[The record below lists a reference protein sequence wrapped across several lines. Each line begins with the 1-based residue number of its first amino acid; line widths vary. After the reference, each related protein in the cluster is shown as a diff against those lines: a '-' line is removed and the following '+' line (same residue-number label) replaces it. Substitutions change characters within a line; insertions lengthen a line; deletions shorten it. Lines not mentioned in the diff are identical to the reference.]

1 MGMHSKN
8 KNSRKEY
15 NIRYRVNYETN
26 LNRSVGYNAKAARPP
41 AIPPSKTPTPPTK
54 TPVTQDGHQRR
65 RGIGMLS
72 RQLVMDHLLG
82 PTRRSPQVSSKAKA
96 KRELKTVPQTKQGK
110 ATKQKSKATVQRELK
125 TEFQMKRTTKQN
137 QPKSKKRGRSEIT
150 TIHEEATVDTV
161 EISNS
166 HLHDKK
172 NAMTVSKLSRGN
184 GVDTSRKGQRHIAVK
199 SYGTKCKTEKDKRTD
214 PSRNIK
220 KQRDA
225 SEHPMQKKARLNEN
239 VCVKPR
245 SISDLNVILAGKKQ
259 RQKSNPIANLN
270 LFLKGD
276 NTDHGHDLES
286 DRIQQD
292 TSSRSKSVLIPS
304 TALKEPSDCNVVA
317 LQEGANTDSY
327 KVPSSSSS
335 VSTSTS
341 DKKSA
346 GNHRH
351 GLLVHKNLE
360 TESHGSSKGQK
371 KLTFSELNE
380 TLPDKKQNQK
390 SNPTATMNLF
400 LKGDHLSHD
409 NDVDVDIIHLKSSKM
424 SKSTPSPSFL
434 LKDPNDSDGTVNAD
448 CPKLSSS
455 TPHVPSSASSF
466 VVLPLNK
473 SSGSHQADVPVH
485 EISELVSSN
494 AKTDT
499 SGQVKK
505 CVNQNYD
512 TDLNISPTCKGY
524 PKEVSAIAVLNLPL
538 QSSNDHEGAR
548 LNHDVLRIEKN
559 APNYSQK
566 NSYEGEIIYRRDSET
581 TKNVPIE
588 SLKLYPSPSMAS
600 FIMTNEGKSR
610 FDLTA
615 SNDDDHEGDIIQ
627 HDTSKMSKAVPSPSI
642 EWTDPSDSEGTT
654 MPEDANIDSHKV
666 QSSPSP
672 VSYVATSDSDKK
684 SAGNHRPNLLMHAKL
699 KKEPR
704 YYEGK
709 KINTNENI
717 RYTDRIDIPNATHQG
732 TKTTSRRS
740 IHSSQEI
747 HLAHTSK
754 VNSNDSDISS
764 EVNDA
769 KLLSFPILRKASAL
783 LIDQAYIES
792 YLFKVLERNQSD
804 IAIDVAS
811 FLINDARGKNNKVDT
826 NLSLVL
832 QITRV
837 LLTAM
842 GFDHNSPKRVCHS
855 LAPVRPLQ
863 KKTTERASAVKH
875 IVCLQIAILK
885 ASTEERKC
893 SLMEEIALAY
903 RMACH
908 FMLVSVEALLEYH
921 RTDPRKTRSL
931 TKLKMRATLT
941 MVVSLRDLLAG
952 LMKDHTSPN
961 VREVKGCAVNDNIS
975 NFFSCEP
982 GQSFNGAE
990 ILVVDC
996 VGLLIESE
1004 CENKMKDTKRTMK
1017 VAETL
1022 LKLGKAGSK
1031 SLVISDGI
1039 MEFLFRRILIQEVE
1053 NKVPG
1058 LPLQRHLLRLRN
1070 RYDAKTGA
1078 LASTL
1083 CQMTPTC
1090 RRTLEDITLL
1100 RQNQSSLIRVREEFI
1115 GQSCNNHC
1123 SPPPVLDPTENT
1135 DAIAKREIEILRIEG
1150 CMYLAQVID
1159 VYNASSGTSRNAGLA
1174 VSSQHVSNMA
1184 FYFFH
1189 TLMENDP
1196 QYYKSEAISIRLR
1209 VNLEPAVLSSLYLA
1223 TKVVDCAINMTDII
1237 QFSKQVSQ
1245 ANAIFSDKVFPERRP
1260 YRKLIKKYEQHLM
1273 ILHSYYVPGINII
1286 PISKI
1291 ADVSEYLGLDHRN
1304 DSRFKHVFNNI
1315 GYTFSTSCLIDDPLL
1330 VAFAVYHFGSEHLN
1344 VLERYLC
1351 WNDLFENESRLRIEV
1366 ISSHMNSI
1374 FTRYQGSH
1382 CNSKENLSSTPELMQ
1397 DITPL
1402 KVTLEEMDTL

>member
-1 MGMHSKN
+1 M
-8 KNSRKEY
+8 
-15 NIRYRVNYETN
+15 
-26 LNRSVGYNAKAARPP
+26 
-41 AIPPSKTPTPPTK
+41 
-54 TPVTQDGHQRR
+54 
-65 RGIGMLS
+65 
-72 RQLVMDHLLG
+72 
-82 PTRRSPQVSSKAKA
+82 
-96 KRELKTVPQTKQGK
+96 
-110 ATKQKSKATVQRELK
+110 
-125 TEFQMKRTTKQN
+125 
-137 QPKSKKRGRSEIT
+137 
-150 TIHEEATVDTV
+150 
-161 EISNS
+161 
-166 HLHDKK
+166 
-172 NAMTVSKLSRGN
+172 
-184 GVDTSRKGQRHIAVK
+184 
-199 SYGTKCKTEKDKRTD
+199 
-214 PSRNIK
+214 
-220 KQRDA
+220 
-225 SEHPMQKKARLNEN
+225 
-239 VCVKPR
+239 KPR

-276 NTDHGHDLES
+276 NTDHGHDRRGN
-286 DRIQQD
+286 RIQQD
-292 TSSRSKSVLIPS
+292 TSSTSKSVLIPS

-317 LQEGANTDSY
+317 KREETNTDSY
-327 KVPSSSSS
+327 KVPSSSSPVSS

-346 GNHRH
+346 GNHRP

-360 TESHGSSKGQK
+360 TESHGSSKAKK
-371 KLTFSELNE
+371 KLTLSELNGPL
-380 TLPDKKQNQK
+380 TDKKQNQK
-390 SNPTATMNLF
+390 SNPTATMYLF
-400 LKGDHLSHD
+400 LKGDHLSND

-424 SKSTPSPSFL
+424 SKSAPSPSFS

-448 CPKLSSS
+448 SPKLSSS
-455 TPHVPSSASSF
+455 TPHAPSSASSV
-466 VVLPLNK
+466 VVLPLKK

-485 EISELVSSN
+485 EISELMSSN
-494 AKTDT
+494 AQTDT

-512 TDLNISPTCKGY
+512 TDLNISPTGKGY
-524 PKEVSAIAVLNLPL
+524 PKEASSIIVLNLPL
-538 QSSNDHEGAR
+538 QSSNDHQGAR

-566 NSYEGEIIYRRDSET
+566 NLDGGEIIYRRNSET
-581 TKNVPIE
+581 RKNVPIE
-588 SLKLYPSPSMAS
+588 SLKLYLSPSMAS
-600 FIMTNEGKSR
+600 FIMTNQGKSNNHQTQEEPRIGLDEKRGEHQIGISHDAKSHELQFMATGTCDNNNGSCQHCDILCSCSEDAIEVETKTEAITTTACEGLLQDDVDTTEKDQEHFVESQSQDKVTSSKETTLNGKNLQAHKGQAAVEYSTRNAQNTNDTHAQEIRLNAQPSPSVVDDTSEPWIMQGSTASFETKQVDIEFADDPSYVNLPSLSAKSLSTLTIVDSDTTPGSRKINNQEISMER

-615 SNDDDHEGDIIQ
+615 SNDHDHEGDIIQ
-627 HDTSKMSKAVPSPSI
+627 HDTSKMSKTVPSPSI
-642 EWTDPSDSEGTT
+642 EWTDPSDSDGTT

-666 QSSPSP
+666 HSSSSP

-684 SAGNHRPNLLMHAKL
+684 SAGDHRPNLLMHAKL
-699 KKEPR
+699 ETEPR

-717 RYTDRIDIPNATHQG
+717 RYAGRIDIPNATHQG

-747 HLAHTSK
+747 HWAHPSK
-754 VNSNDSDISS
+754 VNSSDSDISS
-764 EVNDA
+764 EENDA
-769 KLLSFPILRKASAL
+769 KLLSFPILGKASAL

-804 IAIDVAS
+804 ITIDVAS
-811 FLINDARGKNNKVDT
+811 FLINDARGKNNNVDT

-842 GFDHNSPKRVCHS
+842 GFDHNSPKSVCHS
-855 LAPVRPLQ
+855 FAPIRPLQ

-952 LMKDHTSPN
+952 LMKNHTSPN
-961 VREVKGCAVNDNIS
+961 AREVKGCAVNDNIS

-1031 SLVISDGI
+1031 SLVICDGI

-1058 LPLQRHLLRLRN
+1058 LPLQRYLLRLRN

-1123 SPPPVLDPTENT
+1123 SPPPVLDPMENT

-1159 VYNASSGTSRNAGLA
+1159 VYNATSGTSRNAGLA

-1223 TKVVDCAINMTDII
+1223 TKVIDCAINMTDII

-1273 ILHSYYVPGINII
+1273 ILHSYYVPGIDII

-1291 ADVSEYLGLDHRN
+1291 SDVSEYLGLDHRN

-1344 VLERYLC
+1344 VLERYHC
-1351 WNDLFENESRLRIEV
+1351 WNDLFENESKLRIEV